1 MINKAFKSRTIWF
14 AIVVAVLSVLQG
26 FVFYVPIEPVYQA
39 VIGIALAIIITLLR
53 FATTGSLD
61 DK

>member
-1 MINKAFKSRTIWF
+1 VKIFRSKTIWF

-26 FVFYVPIEPVYQA
+26 FVFVIPVEPEYQA
-39 VIGIALAIIITLLR
+39 VIGVVIAVVVTVLR
-53 FATTGSLD
+53 FATHGSID

>member
-1 MINKAFKSRTIWF
+1 MKAFKSKTIWF

-26 FVFYVPIEPVYQA
+26 FVFVIPVEPYVQA
-39 VIGIALAIIITLLR
+39 VIGVALAIIITLLR
-53 FATTGSLD
+53 FATHGSVD

>member
-1 MINKAFKSRTIWF
+1 MKVFRSKTIWF

-26 FVFYVPIEPVYQA
+26 FIFVIPVEPQYQA
-39 VIGIALAIIITLLR
+39 MIGVAVAVVITLLR
-53 FATTGSLD
+53 FATHDSID

>member
-1 MINKAFKSRTIWF
+1 MKIFRSKTIWF

-26 FVFYVPIEPVYQA
+26 FVFVIPVEPEYQA
-39 VIGIALAIIITLLR
+39 VIGVVIAVVVTVLR
-53 FATTGSLD
+53 FATHGSID

>member
-1 MINKAFKSRTIWF
+1 MKMFRSKTIWF

-26 FVFYVPIEPVYQA
+26 FVFAIPVEPKVQA
-39 VIGIALAIIITLLR
+39 MIGVVLAIIVTVLR
-53 FATTGSLD
+53 FATHGSVD